1 MRPSR
6 RIGAL
11 LGLVVALGGLL
22 GVAEFAG
29 AQPGRDR
36 ALADLGNQSSV
47 EARRRGAEGLGH
59 TGAMEDL
66 VPLAHALRDVDSQ
79 VRAEAE
85 RAMWQV
91 WSRSGDAEADRLLA
105 VGIQQIN
112 AGAPEAAIE
121 TFSRVI
127 RLRPEFAEAWNKR
140 ATVYYLVGDYQK
152 SLADCDEVMKRNRFH
167 FGALSGYGMIYL
179 QLGLLDKSLSYFEQA
194 LQINPNLETVEE
206 TAQMLRRLLKQRRQ
220 DTI

>member
-1 MRPSR
+1 MI
-6 RIGAL
+6 RILLVGTLAGL
-11 LGLVVALGGLL
+11 LGLAQLAV
-22 GVAEFAG
+22 
-29 AQPGRDR
+29 AQPARDR
-36 ALADLGNQSSV
+36 ALADLGNQGSV
-47 EARRRGAEGLGH
+47 EARRRGAEGLGQ
-59 TGAMEDL
+59 TGTMEDL
-66 VPLAHALRDVDSQ
+66 VALAQALRDVDPQ

-112 AGAPEAAIE
+112 AGAPEAAID

-127 RLRPEFAEAWNKR
+127 RLHPEFAEAWNKR

-179 QLGLLDKSLSYFEQA
+179 QLGLLDKSLTYFEQA

-206 TAQMLRRLLKQRRQ
+206 TAQMLRRLLRQRRQ

>member
-1 MRPSR
+1 MT
-6 RIGAL
+6 RILLAAVLVVL
-11 LGLVVALGGLL
+11 LGLAQMAV
-22 GVAEFAG
+22 
-29 AQPGRDR
+29 AQPARDR
-36 ALADLGNQSSV
+36 ALADLGNQGSV
-47 EARRRGAEGLGH
+47 EARRRGAEGLGQA
-59 TGAMEDL
+59 GAMEDL
-66 VPLAHALRDVDSQ
+66 VPLAQALRDADPQ

-112 AGAPEAAIE
+112 AGAPEAAID
-121 TFSRVI
+121 TFSRLI
-127 RLRPEFAEAWNKR
+127 RLHPEFAEAWNKR

-179 QLGLLDKSLSYFEQA
+179 QLGLLDKSLTYFEQA

-220 DTI
+220 ETI

>member
-1 MRPSR
+1 MT
-6 RIGAL
+6 RILLAAVLVIL
-11 LGLVVALGGLL
+11 LGLAQMAV
-22 GVAEFAG
+22 
-29 AQPGRDR
+29 AQPTRDR
-36 ALADLGNQSSV
+36 ALADLGNQGSV
-47 EARRRGAEGLGH
+47 EARRRGAEGLGQA
-59 TGAMEDL
+59 GAMEDL
-66 VPLAHALRDVDSQ
+66 VPLAQALRDADPQ

-112 AGAPEAAIE
+112 AGAPEAAID
-121 TFSRVI
+121 TFSRLI

-179 QLGLLDKSLSYFEQA
+179 QLGLLDKSLTYFEQA

>member
-1 MRPSR
+1 MT
-6 RIGAL
+6 RILLAAVLVVL
-11 LGLVVALGGLL
+11 LGLAQMAV
-22 GVAEFAG
+22 
-29 AQPGRDR
+29 AQPARDR
-36 ALADLGNQSSV
+36 ALADLGNQGSV
-47 EARRRGAEGLGH
+47 EARRRGAEGLGQA
-59 TGAMEDL
+59 GAMEDL
-66 VPLAHALRDVDSQ
+66 VPLAQALRDADPQ

-112 AGAPEAAIE
+112 AGAPEAAID
-121 TFSRVI
+121 TFSRLI
-127 RLRPEFAEAWNKR
+127 RLHPEFAEAWNKR

-179 QLGLLDKSLSYFEQA
+179 QLGLLDKSLTYFEQA

>member
-1 MRPSR
+1 MI
-6 RIGAL
+6 RILLVGFLVGL
-11 LGLVVALGGLL
+11 LGLAQVA
-22 GVAEFAG
+22 V
-29 AQPGRDR
+29 AQPARDR
-36 ALADLGNQSSV
+36 ALADLGNQGNV
-47 EARRRGAEGLGH
+47 EARRRGAEGLGQV
-59 TGAMEDL
+59 GAMEDL
-66 VPLAHALRDVDSQ
+66 VPLAQALRDADSQ

-85 RAMWQV
+85 RAMWLV

-112 AGAPEAAIE
+112 AGAPEAAID
-121 TFSRVI
+121 TFSRLI

-179 QLGLLDKSLSYFEQA
+179 QLGLLDKSLTYFEQA

>member
-1 MRPSR
+1 MT
-6 RIGAL
+6 RILLAAVLVVL
-11 LGLVVALGGLL
+11 LGLAQMAV
-22 GVAEFAG
+22 
-29 AQPGRDR
+29 AQPARDR
-36 ALADLGNQSSV
+36 ALADLGNQGSV
-47 EARRRGAEGLGH
+47 EARRRGAEGLGQA
-59 TGAMEDL
+59 GAMEDL
-66 VPLAHALRDVDSQ
+66 VPLAQALRDADPQ

-112 AGAPEAAIE
+112 AGAPEAAID
-121 TFSRVI
+121 TFSRLI
-127 RLRPEFAEAWNKR
+127 RLHPEFAEAWNKR

-179 QLGLLDKSLSYFEQA
+179 QLGLLDKALTYFEQA

-220 DTI
+220 ETI